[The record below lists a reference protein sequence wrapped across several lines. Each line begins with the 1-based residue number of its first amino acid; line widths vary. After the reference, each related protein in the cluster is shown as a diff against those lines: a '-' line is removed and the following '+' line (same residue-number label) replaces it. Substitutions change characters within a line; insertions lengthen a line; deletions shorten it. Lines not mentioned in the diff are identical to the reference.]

1 MRRLRVER
9 EGEQA
14 DEGIEAHALRLSLC
28 AQRSNPASKWLS
40 FPVRTPKSYR
50 NAPNSQMRLSHL
62 ADYAVVL
69 MTAAARRP
77 AAARLSAT
85 ELACETGVP
94 LPTAQKLMGQLAACG
109 LLRSVRGAG
118 GGFSLAKGASQ
129 ISLADIVEAVE
140 GPIAMTV
147 CSGHEGPSDC
157 ALDAHC
163 RVKPHM
169 GVVGN
174 AVRGA
179 LGAVSLEALSGP
191 ASAARGLAR

>member
-1 MRRLRVER
+1 
-9 EGEQA
+9 
-14 DEGIEAHALRLSLC
+14 
-28 AQRSNPASKWLS
+28 
-40 FPVRTPKSYR
+40 
-50 NAPNSQMRLSHL
+50 MRLSHL

-77 AAARLSAT
+77 AGARLSAT
-85 ELACETGVP
+85 ELAAETGVA
-94 LPTAQKLMGQLAACG
+94 LPTTQKLMGQLAACG
-109 LLRSVRGAG
+109 LLSSVRGAG
-118 GGFSLAKGASQ
+118 GGFALSRPAEA

-147 CSGHEGPSDC
+147 CSGQEGPSDC

-179 LGAVSLEALSGP
+179 LGAVSLTE
-191 ASAARGLAR
+191 LAR

>member
-1 MRRLRVER
+1 
-9 EGEQA
+9 
-14 DEGIEAHALRLSLC
+14 
-28 AQRSNPASKWLS
+28 
-40 FPVRTPKSYR
+40 
-50 NAPNSQMRLSHL
+50 MRLTHL

-85 ELACETGVP
+85 ELSAETGVP
-94 LPTAQKLMGQLAACG
+94 LPTAQKLMGLLAGAG
-109 LLRSVRGAG
+109 LLNSVRGAG
-118 GGFSLAKGASQ
+118 GGFTLARPAAD

-147 CSGHEGPSDC
+147 CSGHDGVSDC

-169 GVVGN
+169 GIVGN

-179 LGAVSLEALSGP
+179 LGAVSLTE
-191 ASAARGLAR
+191 LAR

>member
-1 MRRLRVER
+1 
-9 EGEQA
+9 
-14 DEGIEAHALRLSLC
+14 
-28 AQRSNPASKWLS
+28 
-40 FPVRTPKSYR
+40 
-50 NAPNSQMRLSHL
+50 MRLSHL

-69 MTAAARRP
+69 MTAAARYP
-77 AAARLSAT
+77 AGARLSAT
-85 ELACETGVP
+85 ELAADTGVP
-94 LPTAQKLMGQLAACG
+94 LPTTQKLMGQLTGCG
-109 LLRSVRGAG
+109 LLTSSRGAS
-118 GGFSLAKGASQ
+118 GGFALSRPASE

-147 CSGHEGPSDC
+147 CSSGGTDC

-179 LGAVSLEALSGP
+179 LGAVSLEALSKTP
-191 ASAARGLAR
+191 SSVR

>member
-1 MRRLRVER
+1 
-9 EGEQA
+9 
-14 DEGIEAHALRLSLC
+14 
-28 AQRSNPASKWLS
+28 
-40 FPVRTPKSYR
+40 
-50 NAPNSQMRLSHL
+50 MRLTHL

-77 AAARLSAT
+77 AAARLTAT
-85 ELACETGVP
+85 ELAADTGVP
-94 LPTAQKLMGQLAACG
+94 LPTAQKLMGVLAASG
-109 LLRSVRGAG
+109 LLSSVRGAG
-118 GGFSLAKGASQ
+118 GGFTLSRPAET

-169 GVVGN
+169 GIVGN

-179 LGAVSLEALSGP
+179 LGAVSLTELV
-191 ASAARGLAR
+191 R

>member
-1 MRRLRVER
+1 
-9 EGEQA
+9 
-14 DEGIEAHALRLSLC
+14 
-28 AQRSNPASKWLS
+28 
-40 FPVRTPKSYR
+40 
-50 NAPNSQMRLSHL
+50 MRLSHL

-77 AAARLSAT
+77 AGARLSAT
-85 ELACETGVP
+85 ELAGETGVP

-109 LLRSVRGAG
+109 LLSSVRGAG
-118 GGFSLAKGASQ
+118 GGFALSRAAAD
-129 ISLADIVEAVE
+129 ISLADIGEAVE

-147 CSGHEGPSDC
+147 CSGQEGPSDC

-169 GVVGN
+169 GVVGS

-179 LGAVSLEALSGP
+179 LGAVSLTSLCGP
-191 ASAARGLAR
+191 ASAGGLAR